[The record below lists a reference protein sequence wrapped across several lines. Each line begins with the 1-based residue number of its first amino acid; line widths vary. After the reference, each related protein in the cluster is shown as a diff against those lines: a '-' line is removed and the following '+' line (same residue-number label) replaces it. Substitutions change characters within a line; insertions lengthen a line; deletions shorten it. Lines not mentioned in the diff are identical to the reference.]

1 MPQIIIPIWPGSSSF
16 TTGSTPFGFYDSDSE
31 FAADADKSAKWCA
44 YRLGYPIVNIELQAV
59 NFYTALE
66 EAVTEY
72 SNQVNQFNIRDNMMN
87 LQGASSA
94 TNLSGQL
101 ISNNLDRVITLASE
115 YGVESGYGGR
125 VTYKSASLEL
135 KAGIQNYD
143 LSSSLQLEG
152 VDRWADIEIKRILH
166 YAPPAIARYFD
177 PFVGTGMGSQQMLE
191 QFGWGSYSPGV
202 SFMMMPI
209 YADLLR
215 LQAIEFNDQ
224 IRRSGYGFDLH
235 NNRLKIF
242 PIPATDITLRMEY
255 IVKADRK
262 NPFQSGVAT
271 SGQITDFSNAPYDII
286 PYSQIND
293 PGKRWIWQYMLAVCK
308 EMLGM
313 VRNKY
318 ASVPFPNGELT
329 LNGADLL
336 GQASAEKEALITQL
350 RENLTTLS
358 KQEQLAKKQAESEA
372 LQQQLN
378 KVPIGIW
385 IA

>member
-1 MPQIIIPIWPGSSSF
+1 MPQTIIPIWPGSSSF
-16 TTGSTPFGFYDSDSE
+16 SSGKTPFGFYD
-31 FAADADKSAKWCA
+31 ADADFTSSADKVALWCSR
-44 YRLGYPIVNIELQAV
+44 RLGYPIVNVELQDI
-59 NFYTALE
+59 NFYTAFE

-87 LQGASSA
+87 LTGASSA
-94 TNLSGQL
+94 TNLSGQV
-101 ISNNLDRVITLASE
+101 ISNNLDRIITLASE
-115 YGVESGYGGR
+115 YGVESGFGGR
-125 VTYKSASLEL
+125 VTYKSASLQL
-135 KAGIQNYD
+135 TTGVQDYD
-143 LSSSLQLEG
+143 LSSSLDLEG
-152 VDRWADIEIKRILH
+152 TDVWSDIEIKRILH
-166 YAPPAIARYFD
+166 FAPPAIARYFD

-242 PIPATDITLRMEY
+242 PVPTTDMTLRMEY
-255 IVKADRK
+255 IVKADRR
-262 NPFQSGVAT
+262 NPFQSGTST
-271 SGQITDFSNAPYDII
+271 SGQISDFSNAPYNRIT
-286 PYSQIND
+286 YSNVNHTGRQ
-293 PGKRWIWQYMLAVCK
+293 WILMYTLAICK

-318 ASVPFPNGELT
+318 STVPFPNGELT
-329 LNGADLL
+329 LNGSDLL
-336 GQASAEKEALITQL
+336 SQSAAEKTDLITQL
-350 RENLTTLS
+350 RENLAALS
-358 KQEQLAKKQAESEA
+358 KEAQLTKKQAEADA
-372 LQQQLN
+372 LQNQLN
-378 KVPIGIW
+378 KMPIGIW